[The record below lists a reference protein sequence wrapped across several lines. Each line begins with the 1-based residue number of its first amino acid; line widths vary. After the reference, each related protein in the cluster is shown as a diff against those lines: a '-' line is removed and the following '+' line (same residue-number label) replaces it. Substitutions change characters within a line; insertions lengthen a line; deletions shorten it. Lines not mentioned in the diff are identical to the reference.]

1 MDTRTYFL
9 LFTNWALMVLG
20 VTLVDAYVRPLF
32 MGRHPRTQKRYT
44 TFLYIVLITLVFLH
58 SLRARSSLIQ
68 QGLWSKETGQTFF
81 KCASVVFIH
90 TFAFSVVS
98 FLFPG
103 TFMTIAPFPQG
114 RLLAINKPLEF
125 WAPKPC
131 LGVSVSE
138 QCGVTLDRRNTPE
151 PSEASSEASSPVL
164 SRSSS
169 AATLVD
175 PKDQETSVATGTNYF
190 QDQQTRFDETYVP
203 PVRPAPPAQTASPT
217 PPMEQVEPLPRG
229 RQPVRTLQP
238 YVYPGFD
245 VSPGVIVD

>member
-1 MDTRTYFL
+1 MSGPSSWADT
-9 LFTNWALMVLG
+9 
-20 VTLVDAYVRPLF
+20 
-32 MGRHPRTQKRYT
+32 PRTQKRYT

-68 QGLWSKETGQTFF
+68 QGLWSKETGQNFF
-81 KCASVVFIH
+81 KCASVMFIH

-103 TFMTIAPFPQG
+103 KFMTIAPFP
-114 RLLAINKPLEF
+114 
-125 WAPKPC
+125 
-131 LGVSVSE
+131 
-138 QCGVTLDRRNTPE
+138 
-151 PSEASSEASSPVL
+151 EAASSPSTSPSSSGLPKPV
-164 SRSSS
+164 SASASSS

-175 PKDQETSVATGTNYF
+175 PKDQETSTTTGTNYF
-190 QDQQTRFDETYVP
+190 QDQQTQFDETYVP

-217 PPMEQVEPLPRG
+217 PPMEQVEPLPRR

-245 VSPGVIVD
+245 VPPGVIVD